1 MKFDTDNL
9 AQAEL
14 AALMGYEGDKT
25 TNYPNFRKTLHQ
37 VAEHAHAG
45 LILYMTD
52 ALQDYLCMEQSLKK
66 LTDFMRLTDPEK
78 SRFDAI
84 FRGIRAVRKDF
95 VVTQLK
101 EVVDE
106 VIKAHENDT
115 DSEYDSD
122 KDGVEIL
129 KSIKL

>member
-1 MKFDTDNL
+1 MKFDKDNL

-14 AALMGYEGDKT
+14 AALMGYEGDKPPIT
-25 TNYPNFRKTLHQ
+25 QISGKLCMKW
-37 VAEHAHAG
+37 
-45 LILYMTD
+45 LSMLMLYMTD

-66 LTDFMRLTDPEK
+66 LPDFMRLTDMEK

-84 FRGIRAVRKDF
+84 FRGKRAVRKDF